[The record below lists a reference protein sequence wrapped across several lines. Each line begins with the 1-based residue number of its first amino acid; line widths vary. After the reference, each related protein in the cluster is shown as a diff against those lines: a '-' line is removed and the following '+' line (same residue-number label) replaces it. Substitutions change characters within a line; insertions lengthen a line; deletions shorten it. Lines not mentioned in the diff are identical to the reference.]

1 MKLTESRIKEI
12 IKEEMLAMAE
22 RNQVDSNRSQE
33 DETKTLASL
42 KKFMLEKTKE
52 VSQMKGASAL
62 EVTQIAEM
70 IDLMF
75 NLVGKGEI
83 SRFLQYGKE
92 QIQKKAGAE

>member
-42 KKFMLEKTKE
+42 KSLCLKKQRGFSNER
-52 VSQMKGASAL
+52 SQRFRSYA
-62 EVTQIAEM
+62 
-70 IDLMF
+70 
-75 NLVGKGEI
+75 N
-83 SRFLQYGKE
+83 SRNDRPYV
-92 QIQKKAGAE
+92 